1 MPKSYNII
9 IPVRVLKIMN
19 KEHSPWLWV
28 PTLYL
33 VEGIPYF
40 LVNTIALIMFK
51 DMGMDNGR
59 LALLTSLISLPWM
72 LKPFWSPFVD
82 IIKSKRWWI
91 LSMQTLMAVTVAL
104 IAISVKFST
113 LSVTLSLFVVTA
125 FASATHDIAA
135 DGFYMLA
142 LDAHRQSAFVGIRN
156 TFYRIAMVFGQGV
169 LVVLAG
175 VLERRLENIPLAW
188 MTTLL
193 VSATILALIVLCHF
207 RTLPFPAED
216 AVRNNSGAGDILR
229 GFGESFSS
237 FFTRKGIWVAMLFM
251 LLYRLPEALSVKMLY
266 PFFKDGIDAGGLGLG
281 ASEFGLV
288 YGTFGVIALLAG
300 GILGGWVSSRHGLRA
315 TMWPMALSLAL
326 PCGVYLLMAVFQTD
340 NMLLIGSLIC
350 LDQFG
355 YGFGF
360 TAYTLYMIYFSRG
373 KFKTSHYAICT
384 AFMALSMTLPGLV
397 AGYLQEAVGYVGFFW
412 IVMICC
418 SATFVVT
425 WLARRSVD
433 SKFGTINADSGTET
447 LKEQS
452 YENIS

>member
-1 MPKSYNII
+1 MPVK
-9 IPVRVLKIMN
+9 KIDT
-19 KEHSPWLWV
+19 PWFWI

-59 LALLTSLISLPWM
+59 LALLTSLLSLPWM

-82 IIKSKRWWI
+82 IIRSKRWWI
-91 LSMQTLMAVTVAL
+91 LSMQLLMALTVAL
-104 IAISVKFST
+104 IAFSVKLPT
-113 LSVTLSLFVVTA
+113 LTVTLSLFVIVA

-142 LDAHRQSAFVGIRN
+142 LDAHQQSAFVGIRN

-175 VLERRLENIPLAW
+175 VLEKRTGDIPLAW
-188 MTTLL
+188 TVTLL
-193 VSATILALIVLCHF
+193 ASAVLLAIIALCHL
-207 RTLPFPAED
+207 RTLPFPSED
-216 AVRNNSGAGDILR
+216 AARDNRGAADIFK
-229 GFGESFSS
+229 GFAESFAT
-237 FFTRKGIWVAMLFM
+237 FFTKGNAWIAILFM
-251 LLYRLPEALSVKMLY
+251 LLYRLPEAFSVKMLY
-266 PFFKDGIDAGGLGLG
+266 PFFKDAPEAGGLGLG

-300 GILGGWVSSRHGLRA
+300 GIIGGVISSRKGLRA
-315 TMWPMALSLAL
+315 TMWAMALSLAL
-326 PCGVYLLMAVFQTD
+326 PCCVYLLMAIFKPSS
-340 NMLLIGSLIC
+340 LWLIGSLIC

-373 KFKTSHYAICT
+373 QFKTSHYAICT

-397 AGYLQEAVGYVGFFW
+397 AGYIQQAAGYVGFFW
-412 IVMICC
+412 IVMACC
-418 SATFVVT
+418 LATFAVT
-425 WLARRSVD
+425 WLARRTID
-433 SKFGTINADSGTET
+433 ADFGTINATKVSTT
-447 LKEQS
+447 K
-452 YENIS
+452 